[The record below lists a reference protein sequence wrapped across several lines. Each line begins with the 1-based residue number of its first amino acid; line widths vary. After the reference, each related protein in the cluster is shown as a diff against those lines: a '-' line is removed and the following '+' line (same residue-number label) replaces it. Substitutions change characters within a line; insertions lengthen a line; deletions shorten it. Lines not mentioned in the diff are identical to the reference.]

1 MDADTILRCIGY
13 GFDFIWK
20 MAPVAML
27 AVCTWRLT
35 K

>member
-1 MDADTILRCIGY
+1 MDPDTILRCINY

-27 AVCTWRLT
+27 AVCTWRLAR
-35 K
+35 

>member
-1 MDADTILRCIGY
+1 MDSDTILRCINY

-27 AVCTWRLT
+27 AVCTWRLAR
-35 K
+35 